1 MLYPRCSSM
10 YSFAVDV
17 NFPLFPIV
25 ILLLYFPL
33 LHSRNYTA
41 QYIIFRS
48 ENVISDITHSLIHQV
63 RDYRLPISHVVVRH
77 YLSLSPLE
85 FGAAV
90 SKILHGEASF
100 NALTYMR
107 KQNLSWR
114 VVISIT
120 VPCLHLTF
128 SSYLFHGGSNK
139 SHLLQNFI
147 CQLESFTRKDASFL
161 SICSFVCKCF
171 RRCLCSFFII
181 LSQSFNKS

>member
-1 MLYPRCSSM
+1 MFVYV
-10 YSFAVDV
+10 YSVAVDV

-90 SKILHGEASF
+90 SLAQGNFFQYPNLYEKTKSELESCDF
-100 NALTYMR
+100 NH
-107 KQNLSWR
+107 S
-114 VVISIT
+114 
-120 VPCLHLTF
+120 VPCLLLTF
-128 SSYLFHGGSNK
+128 QSYLFHSGSNK

-147 CQLESFTRKDASFL
+147 RQLETFTRKDASFL